1 MHRVVLSSGTAI
13 SAIFIGIQVFI
24 FNSGIINCI
33 DSGLTIMTAG
43 SNKGSPVVYGS
54 EDVSQSTLQQL
65 YMCILPRIYIH
76 MSATAITRKVR
87 LQKVGN
93 SLRATIP
100 KELAEM
106 LSLKDGDTVNIG
118 ATHEEGKK
126 IVIEKIEDDD
136 DGAPTMAKF
145 YGMLK
150 VKETRKWPGPEEIK
164 SIWE

>member
-1 MHRVVLSSGTAI
+1 
-13 SAIFIGIQVFI
+13 
-24 FNSGIINCI
+24 
-33 DSGLTIMTAG
+33 
-43 SNKGSPVVYGS
+43 
-54 EDVSQSTLQQL
+54 
-65 YMCILPRIYIH
+65 
-76 MSATAITRKVR
+76 MSATIITRKVR

-118 ATHEEGKK
+118 ATHEEGK
-126 IVIEKIEDDD
+126 IVIEKIEDD